1 MRVSA
6 VEEGNPSGTL
16 VVAGLGTFDG
26 VHRAHRAM
34 LSELRRVATDKDA
47 QVGLLL
53 IEGGAHYRARM
64 LTSLE
69 HRLELLEETGDV
81 DAVWIVPSEIH
92 EEPRLRLGAAL
103 AAVHPIA
110 LGVSGLMRLGRSDLT
125 SRQQLESICEE
136 HAVEMFSMD
145 EANPGRHESAE
156 ELYTTKN
163 ISALL
168 FDGHVALAGR
178 LLGRLFEMR
187 GEVEHGDHR
196 GRTFGVPT
204 VNLSVHSTLL
214 IPKEG
219 VYAGVAITPDGATY
233 AAAISLG
240 RRATFYEDGWELLEA
255 HLLDFDDDLYGAP
268 IRLLFTEYVRNQ
280 HRYPSVEQL
289 VAQLRIDIA
298 FVRELDPLG
307 RYRASLDWG
316 RG

>member
-6 VEEGNPSGTL
+6 VEAGNPSGSL

-34 LSELRRVATDKDA
+34 LSELRRVANDKDA
-47 QVGLLL
+47 EVGLLL

-69 HRLELLEETGDV
+69 HRLELLAETGDV
-81 DAVWIVPSEIH
+81 DAVWVIPSEIH

-103 AAVHPIA
+103 DAVRPIA
-110 LGVSGLMRLGRSDLT
+110 LGVSGLMRLGRADLT
-125 SRQQLESICEE
+125 SREELDSICAE
-136 HAVEMFSMD
+136 HSIEIFSMD
-145 EANPGRHESAE
+145 ESNPGRHEAAE
-156 ELYTTKN
+156 ALYTTRN

-187 GEVEHGDHR
+187 GDVEHGDHR

-204 VNLSVHSTLL
+204 VNLSIHSTLL

-219 VYAGVAITPDGATY
+219 VYAGVALLPDGSAVP
-233 AAAISLG
+233 AAISLG

-255 HLLDFDDDLYGAP
+255 HLIDFDGDLYGAP
-268 IRLLFTEYVRNQ
+268 VRLLFTEYIRNQ
-280 HRYPSVEQL
+280 HRYPSVEEL
-289 VAQLRIDIA
+289 VGQLRIDIS
-298 FVRELDPLG
+298 FIRELDPLG
-307 RYRASLDWG
+307 RYRASSSW
-316 RG
+316 

>member
-1 MRVSA
+1 VRVSA
-6 VEEGNPSGTL
+6 VSEGNPSGAA

-26 VHRAHRAM
+26 VHQAHRAM
-34 LSELRRVATDKDA
+34 LTELRRVATEKGA
-47 QVGLLL
+47 EVGLIL

-69 HRLELLEETGDV
+69 HRLELLEATGDV

-92 EEPRLRLGAAL
+92 EQPHEWLGAAL
-103 AAVHPIA
+103 TAVHPGA
-110 LGVSGLMRLGRSDLT
+110 LGVSGLMRLGRADLT
-125 SRQQLESICEE
+125 SREELQAICDEQG
-136 HAVEMFSMD
+136 VEMFSMD
-145 EANPGRHESAE
+145 ESNPGRQEAAE
-156 ELYTTKN
+156 GLYATRN

-187 GEVEHGDHR
+187 GAVEHGDHR

-204 VNLSVHSTLL
+204 VNLSVHSSLL

-219 VYAGVAITPDGATY
+219 VYAGVALVPDGSAY
-233 AAAISLG
+233 GAAISLG

-268 IRLLFTEYVRNQ
+268 IRLLFTEYIRNQ
-280 HRYPSVEQL
+280 HRYPSVDQL
-289 VAQLRIDIA
+289 VAQLHIDIS
-298 FVRELDPLG
+298 FIREIDPLS
-307 RYRASLDWG
+307 RYRASLKW
-316 RG
+316 

>member
-6 VEEGNPSGTL
+6 VSEGNPSGAA
-16 VVAGLGTFDG
+16 VVVGLGTFDG
-26 VHRAHRAM
+26 VHQAHRAM
-34 LSELRRVATDKDA
+34 LGELRRVATERDA
-47 QVGLLL
+47 EVGLLL
-53 IEGGAHYRARM
+53 IEGGAHYRART
-64 LTSLE
+64 LTGLE
-69 HRLELLEETGDV
+69 HRLELLEATDEV

-92 EEPRLRLGAAL
+92 EQPHEWLGAAL
-103 AAVHPIA
+103 VAVRPIA
-110 LGVSGLMRLGRSDLT
+110 LGVSGLMRLGRADLT
-125 SRQQLESICEE
+125 SRDELQSICDE
-136 HAVEMFSMD
+136 HGIEMFSMD
-145 EANPGRHESAE
+145 ERNPGRQESAE
-156 ELYTTKN
+156 GLYTTRN

-204 VNLSVHSTLL
+204 VNLSVHSSLL

-219 VYAGVAITPDGATY
+219 VYAGVALVPDGSAY

-268 IRLLFTEYVRNQ
+268 VRLLFAEYIRNQ
-280 HRYPSVEQL
+280 HRYPSVDQL
-289 VAQLRIDIA
+289 VAQLHIDIS

-307 RYRASLDWG
+307 RYRASLKW
-316 RG
+316 